1 MTRTVTPLEEPK
13 WGLAETLERSFSR
26 EKQARWFRSQPLE
39 CLRVLQVTGDRKVI
53 LDAVIRRKEK
63 EDTAYSCD
71 KPTRPTKCTCVL
83 VGPVTSCGNQAY
95 YGLELCEYCKSYK
108 QADMM

>member
-53 LDAVIRRKEK
+53 LDAVIKRKEK
-63 EDTAYSCD
+63 EDTNYNCD
-71 KPTRPTKCTCVL
+71 KPTRPTKCACNL
-83 VGPVTSCGNQAY
+83 NQAY
-95 YGLELCEYCKSYK
+95 YGLELCEYCKSRK
-108 QADMM
+108 QVDMK